1 MIYIYSLYYSVICCV
16 FIGYLLSFVPNN
28 VDLAQYKQII
38 IPEVLAECKPE
49 RAENLQYYLLTIL
62 FPVLYLCFIFVFR
75 KISKKSPMMFTEKKY
90 SIWEFVSVFIVGIL
104 IILVLKKSDTP
115 YDYINNYYCY
125 GYGLPVWL
133 LSALLIVFPLW
144 LGDKTR
150 RKTLCGIIYWML
162 AAAILVFAF
171 VRISSK
177 NYMATDDYYLTHHYY
192 AWWYPIFKVST
203 GQTIGIDFNNIYGFY
218 PYICVGVLK
227 LLGGANQ
234 ENAAILIASLLV
246 IIGFCYYLF
255 SFVFFKNKILAFIA
269 ATGACFLAPFDLFKN
284 RFYIQ
289 YFPTRAIVPAV
300 AMIMISVDYILKN
313 NKAKSFFRFFAC
325 LVFAFGLFWNFESG
339 IIGVIVWAGYII
351 LEKAFDYGFDS
362 KNLWIAIAKAIVTSV
377 LSIAVFLITVEIIT
391 YQRAGKL
398 IGKDEIFFGILTFE
412 GKGFFLLP
420 ITFGVWILIIISF
433 VSALNMLL
441 PKLALAAEK
450 GKKFD
455 GDRQNLTALF
465 TLVIIGFGA
474 FSYFVGRSYPTNVFV
489 LIYVSVLIVALLIEA
504 YYPQLKEQITLLKVK
519 NSNRKLSAA
528 HAVSISSKIIICMLV
543 LGFSTSNAAM
553 IMLDSLKNGA
563 NSAFDNYWVSDTKK
577 DPDYTRINELAGE
590 IKTWSEKEND
600 GKNPRL
606 LIYWAAFV
614 NEINHEK
621 TNYSACEQI
630 DWFYYDNVK
639 TYVDCINDDKTQA
652 FVIDT
657 QALSKISECCPDY
670 WQEAVKNYRL
680 AKVIKWD
687 DISAPGEQ
695 EYYIFVPIQ
704 K

>member
-1 MIYIYSLYYSVICCV
+1 
-16 FIGYLLSFVPNN
+16 
-28 VDLAQYKQII
+28 
-38 IPEVLAECKPE
+38 
-49 RAENLQYYLLTIL
+49 
-62 FPVLYLCFIFVFR
+62 
-75 KISKKSPMMFTEKKY
+75 
-90 SIWEFVSVFIVGIL
+90 
-104 IILVLKKSDTP
+104 
-115 YDYINNYYCY
+115 
-125 GYGLPVWL
+125 
-133 LSALLIVFPLW
+133 
-144 LGDKTR
+144 
-150 RKTLCGIIYWML
+150 
-162 AAAILVFAF
+162 
-171 VRISSK
+171 
-177 NYMATDDYYLTHHYY
+177 
-192 AWWYPIFKVST
+192 
-203 GQTIGIDFNNIYGFY
+203 
-218 PYICVGVLK
+218 
-227 LLGGANQ
+227 
-234 ENAAILIASLLV
+234 
-246 IIGFCYYLF
+246 
-255 SFVFFKNKILAFIA
+255 
-269 ATGACFLAPFDLFKN
+269 
-284 RFYIQ
+284 
-289 YFPTRAIVPAV
+289 
-300 AMIMISVDYILKN
+300 
-313 NKAKSFFRFFAC
+313 
-325 LVFAFGLFWNFESG
+325 
-339 IIGVIVWAGYII
+339 
-351 LEKAFDYGFDS
+351 
-362 KNLWIAIAKAIVTSV
+362 
-377 LSIAVFLITVEIIT
+377 
-391 YQRAGKL
+391 
-398 IGKDEIFFGILTFE
+398 
-412 GKGFFLLP
+412 
-420 ITFGVWILIIISF
+420 
-433 VSALNMLL
+433 MLL

-465 TLVIIGFGA
+465 TLAIIGFGA

-489 LIYVSVLIVALLIEA
+489 LIYVSVLIVGLLIEA

-590 IKTWSEKEND
+590 IKSWAEKEND